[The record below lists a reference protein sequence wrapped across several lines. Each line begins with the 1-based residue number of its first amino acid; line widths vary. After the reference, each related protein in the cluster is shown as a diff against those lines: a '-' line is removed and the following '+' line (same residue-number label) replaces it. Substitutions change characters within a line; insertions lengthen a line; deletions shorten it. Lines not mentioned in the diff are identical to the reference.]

1 MTTGLALVLAFLFL
15 AVNAFFV
22 AAEYAVISTRLS
34 QIEPLAKQGR
44 RGAGPA
50 MFALEHVSIMLATS
64 QLGVTVMSTSLGAVA
79 EPAIAHLV
87 EVPLAAIGLTE
98 AMVQVIS
105 FLIALLVVIFLH
117 VLFGEMV
124 PMYLSISKSHQALL
138 VLAPPLVAVVRFL
151 SPLVRLLDRLAKWF
165 VKMAGLEPKSEIASA
180 YTVEEVASIVEASRA
195 EGKIQDDLGL
205 VEGTLEFSHLAV
217 TDLMVPLDELLS
229 IDSPVTPDAVEA
241 LVTKTGFSRFPVVND
256 QSVITGYVHLKDVL
270 HAKGAEKD
278 QPIEPWRIRKLTA
291 IPATDEAGAA
301 LREMQAS
308 GTHLVGVVEPETNAL
323 VGVLFLEDLLEEL
336 VGQVSDT
343 LQREGWEWD

>member
-34 QIEPLAKQGR
+34 QIEPLVKQGR

-124 PMYLSISKSHQALL
+124 PMYLSIAKSHQALL
-138 VLAPPLVAVVRFL
+138 VLAPPLVAVGRFF

-165 VKMAGLEPKSEIASA
+165 VKMAGLEIG
-180 YTVEEVASIVEASRA
+180 RA
-195 EGKIQDDLGL
+195 H
-205 VEGTLEFSHLAV
+205 V
-217 TDLMVPLDELLS
+217 
-229 IDSPVTPDAVEA
+229 
-241 LVTKTGFSRFPVVND
+241 
-256 QSVITGYVHLKDVL
+256 
-270 HAKGAEKD
+270 
-278 QPIEPWRIRKLTA
+278 
-291 IPATDEAGAA
+291 
-301 LREMQAS
+301 
-308 GTHLVGVVEPETNAL
+308 
-323 VGVLFLEDLLEEL
+323 
-336 VGQVSDT
+336 
-343 LQREGWEWD
+343 